1 MRGQLS
7 SLFCVLIVLACLAV
21 GPADAQNASPA
32 DPVTTASAA
41 VPAAVP
47 AFSQSLPRAEEVLQK
62 YEAAEGGREVW
73 SHFTTRYMKGIYQ
86 TEDASFF
93 AAIEKSDEAPN
104 KSFTK
109 ITFPNGVTVRQV
121 CDGKSAWIEDAH
133 GGIHDFVSAAL
144 ESHLREAKF
153 DTGALALLAM
163 SPGKS
168 VTMAQVGS
176 HATYILE
183 FSPQKDV
190 SSKVYF
196 DTQTGFAVRADDTIH
211 RADGDYTVQTYL
223 DDYRQVDG
231 AYFPFRIRHV
241 EKGNVFT
248 VRVTHIKDNP
258 PIDDSIFQKPDVVMT
273 SR

>member
-1 MRGQLS
+1 MRRRHW
-7 SLFCVLIVLACLAV
+7 SLFFAFIALACASV
-21 GPADAQNASPA
+21 GAAGAQTASPA
-32 DPVTTASAA
+32 DPVTTASIAP
-41 VPAAVP
+41 PALP
-47 AFSQSLPRAEEVLQK
+47 ASSKPLPTAEEVLQK

-109 ITFPNGVTVRQV
+109 ITFPNGVTVREV
-121 CDGKSAWIEDAH
+121 CDGKSAWIEDAR

-153 DTGALALLAM
+153 DTGAIALLAM
-163 SPGKS
+163 SSGKS
-168 VTMAQVGS
+168 VTTAQIGP
-176 HATYILE
+176 HATYVLE
-183 FSPQKDV
+183 FSPQKDI
-190 SSKVYF
+190 SSQVYF
-196 DTQTGFAVRADDTIH
+196 DTQTGFPVRADDTIH
-211 RADGDYTVQTYL
+211 RADGDYLVQTYL
-223 DDYRQVDG
+223 DDYREVDG

-248 VRVTHIKDNP
+248 VRVTHNKDNP
-258 PIDDSIFQKPDVVMT
+258 PIDDSIFQKPDVLMN